1 MCNELARRNE
11 PDDEGRPQ
19 GAAAY
24 GCLEALL
31 SPDDDL
37 IALLSED
44 AAPVSRL
51 RIWPLVLIQLVIM
64 AGMLAIVGLFLG
76 VRADVATADPLPQL
90 ILREGVLAVAATL
103 LYASAIREAYPG
115 VWTPVPFGL
124 GLGAVA
130 VLPGLAALSML
141 LWDRDSGNATE
152 AMAEFG
158 DFWRCARSAT
168 ALALPGILVHVWWL
182 RNHGAVTSPHRAA
195 FSTGLA
201 GGAAALFAFGISCP
215 STHWLYA
222 GVTYPL
228 VMAAVALVTW
238 LALARW
244 LRW

>member
-1 MCNELARRNE
+1 MALRNEL
-11 PDDEGRPQ
+11 DDEGRPQ

-44 AAPVSRL
+44 AAPVRRL
-51 RIWPLVLIQLVIM
+51 RIWPLVLVQLAIM
-64 AGMLAIVGLFLG
+64 TGMFVIVGLFLG
-76 VRADVATADPLPQL
+76 VRADVSTADPLPQL
-90 ILREGVLAVAATL
+90 ILREALLCLAAML

-115 VWTPVPFGL
+115 LWTPVPL
-124 GLGAVA
+124 GLGIGVVA
-130 VLPGLAALSML
+130 LLPGLAALSML
-141 LWDRDSGNATE
+141 LWDRDPANAAE
-152 AMAEFG
+152 ALAEFR
-158 DFWRCARSAT
+158 DFWRCARSASV
-168 ALALPGILVHVWWL
+168 LALPGILAHMWWL
-182 RNHGAVTSPHRAA
+182 RNHGAVTSPQRAA

-201 GGAAALFAFGISCP
+201 GGAAALLAFGISCP

-228 VMAAVALVTW
+228 VMAAVALVTR
-238 LALARW
+238 LVLARW